1 MLMDVTL
8 YSIGCKNCKILE
20 KRLYEAGVKY
30 TLVDD
35 EDVMI
40 SKGFMSA
47 PMLEVDGTVMSYG
60 EAIKWLK
67 QRKV

>member
-1 MLMDVTL
+1 MAVTL
-8 YSIGCKNCKILE
+8 YSIGCRNCKILE
-20 KRLYEAGVKY
+20 KRLDAAGVKY
-30 TLVDD
+30 NLVDD

-40 SKGFMSA
+40 SKGFTSA